1 MMRLYQVRKVSYDET
16 VPVRKVSYDETV
28 PVRKVSYDVF
38 VLVVSI
44 LPIFAIFILNLE
56 LFRLCGIFVCFSFYI
71 FILISCTFYVV
82 IANIMMYF
90 KNS

>member
-1 MMRLYQVRKVSYDET
+1 MRLYQVRKVSYDET
-16 VPVRKVSYDETV
+16 VPSQESKLSCICVGGIDFAYLYDFYIEFGTV
-28 PVRKVSYDVF
+28 PTVVF
-38 VLVVSI
+38 
-44 LPIFAIFILNLE
+44 
-56 LFRLCGIFVCFSFYI
+56 FVCFSFYI